1 MTIEEMKQ
9 RKTELGLSCKLIAQ
23 LSSLPLST
31 VQKVFSGT
39 TRAPRKATIDALT
52 KVLEAPIRKDL
63 YPHEYPYGR
72 AFPEKT
78 AGSYVREDV
87 DRNSAGQG
95 SSGVHETA
103 FQYRITEDN
112 AHPEPDPLSLPQGT
126 HTLRDYY
133 ALPDERRV
141 ELIDG
146 RFYDMSAPGTDH
158 QIILTAL
165 YLLFEE
171 CIAAHAGNDC
181 AVLVAPTDVR
191 LDEDERTMV
200 QPDLL
205 IVCRKSKK
213 KSEKQQSSPD
223 ALRNSQS
230 NARCIQ
236 GAPDLALEI
245 LSPSTRSK
253 DMLLKLYKYFRAGVR
268 EYWIVDPQNRVVLT
282 YDFKDDTLIP
292 KKYTFEDEIPVAIS
306 DGNCTIDFSRVSR
319 RMEQLAWIG
328 E

>member
-39 TRAPRKATIDALT
+39 TRAPRKVTIDALT
-52 KVLEAPIRKDL
+52 KVLEAPTKIDS
-63 YPHEYPYGR
+63 YPYVYPYGQ

-78 AGSYVREDV
+78 AESYVREDV
-87 DRNSAGQG
+87 NGDSIGQG
-95 SSGVHETA
+95 SAGVHETA
-103 FQYRITEDN
+103 FQYRITEN
-112 AHPEPDPLSLPQGT
+112 NTYPETEPLRLPQGT
-126 HTLRDYY
+126 HTLEDYY
-133 ALPDERRV
+133 ALPEERRV

-146 RFYDMSAPGTDH
+146 KFYDMSAPGTDH
-158 QIILTAL
+158 QIILSAL
-165 YLLFEE
+165 HLLFEE

-191 LDEDERTMV
+191 LDEDDRTMV

-205 IVCRKSKK
+205 IVCRKTKK
-213 KSEKQQSSPD
+213 KPAKQQSATDASSP
-223 ALRNSQS
+223 SQTS
-230 NARCIQ
+230 ARCIQ
-236 GAPDLALEI
+236 GAPDLVLEI

-282 YDFKDDTLIP
+282 YDFSDDTLIP
-292 KKYTFEDEIPVAIS
+292 EKYTFEDEIPVAIS

-319 RMEQLAWIG
+319 KMEQLAWIG

>member
-23 LSSLPLST
+23 LSSLPIST
-31 VQKVFSGT
+31 VQKVFSGA

-52 KVLEAPIRKDL
+52 KVLEASKKDYS
-63 YPHEYPYGR
+63 YPHTYPYGQGY
-72 AFPEKT
+72 PEQPV
-78 AGSYVREDV
+78 GSYVHGDSYESSTTHG
-87 DRNSAGQG
+87 SAG
-95 SSGVHETA
+95 VREA
-103 FQYRITEDN
+103 VFQYHVTEKN
-112 AHPEPDPLSLPQGT
+112 AYPETDPLRLPQGT

-171 CIAAHAGNDC
+171 CVAAHAGNDC

-191 LDEDERTMV
+191 LDEDDRTMV

-205 IVCRKSKK
+205 IVCRKTK
-213 KSEKQQSSPD
+213 KSSEKKQSASD
-223 ALRNSQS
+223 SLSEFRSSAK
-230 NARCIQ
+230 CIQ
-236 GAPDLALEI
+236 GAPDLVLEI

-282 YDFKDDTLIP
+282 YDFSDDTLIP
-292 KKYTFEDEIPVAIS
+292 KQYTFEDEIPVALS
-306 DGNCTIDFSRVSR
+306 DGNCTIDFSMVSR
-319 RMEQLAWIG
+319 RMEQLAWVG

>member
-52 KVLEAPIRKDL
+52 RVLEAPKNEYL
-63 YPHEYPYGR
+63 YPHKYPHGQ
-72 AFPEKT
+72 ANPEKT
-78 AGSYVREDV
+78 AGSYACE
-87 DRNSAGQG
+87 NLYESSIGQG
-95 SSGVHETA
+95 PAGVRETA
-103 FQYRITEDN
+103 FQYQITENN
-112 AHPEPDPLSLPQGT
+112 AYPETDSLRLPQGT

-158 QIILTAL
+158 QIILSAL
-165 YLLFEE
+165 HLLFEE
-171 CIAAHAGNDC
+171 CIAAYEGNNC

-191 LDEDERTMV
+191 LDEDDRTMV

-205 IVCRKSKK
+205 IVCRKTKTS
-213 KSEKQQSSPD
+213 SEKKQSASD
-223 ALRNSQS
+223 SLSEFRSSAK
-230 NARCIQ
+230 CIQ
-236 GAPDLALEI
+236 GAPDLVLEI

-282 YDFKDDTLIP
+282 YDFSDDTLIP
-292 KKYTFEDEIPVAIS
+292 KQYTFEDEIPVALS

-319 RMEQLAWIG
+319 RMDQLAWVG